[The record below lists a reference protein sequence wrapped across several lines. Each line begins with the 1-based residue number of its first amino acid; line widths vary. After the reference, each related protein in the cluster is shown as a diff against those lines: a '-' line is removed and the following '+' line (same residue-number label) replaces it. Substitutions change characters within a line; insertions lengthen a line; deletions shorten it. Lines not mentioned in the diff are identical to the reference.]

1 MWLINRSEFQSV
13 FSGWRGLLTC
23 GLFLSYSNPVRN
35 VFKLFQPCE
44 ESSLLEILFINFT
57 TSRIHRSCD
66 EHFSG
71 KRGAVCQISESVNG
85 INIPAGITQV
95 SLFIPSLGP

>member
-1 MWLINRSEFQSV
+1 MWRINRSEFQSV
-13 FSGWRGLLTC
+13 FSGWRGTL
-23 GLFLSYSNPVRN
+23 LSYSNPVRKISK
-35 VFKLFQPCE
+35 FFQPRE

-71 KRGAVCQISESVNG
+71 KRGALCQISEFVNG
-85 INIPAGITQV
+85 INIPAGITKV
-95 SLFIPSLGP
+95 SLFIPLLGP